1 VTNAAE
7 RLSASLSGRYGIERE
22 LGRGGMATVYLATD
36 LRHRR
41 PVALKVLHPELSALL
56 GSERF
61 LKEIELTAN
70 LQHPHVLPLFD
81 SGEADGMLYYVMPF
95 VDGETLRRRL
105 EREQQLPVAEAVRI
119 AGEVADALHYAHR
132 HGVVHRDIKPENILL
147 HDGRPVVADFGI
159 ALAVQ
164 QAGGN
169 RMTQTGLSLG
179 TPQYMAPEQATG
191 ERSIDHRAD
200 IYALGAVT
208 YEMLAGEP
216 PFTGPSAQAIIA
228 KMLTEDPPVLTTRR
242 RSIPD
247 HVEAAVLT
255 ALEKLPA
262 DRFASAADYAAA
274 LTAEG
279 SRPSRQ
285 RRGRASLAAA
295 PGGWRVAAIAATAVA
310 VAAAAVALWN
320 GKARAGAI
328 PPVTRRAE
336 FAISGQFEVG
346 GAQVAVSADGR
357 TIATIDAGQLVVRRV
372 DRLDLIP
379 VPGTA
384 GAVEPFLSADGTHIG
399 FHRRGELVVQRL
411 DGSDAVSMPFA
422 SGRVPADAGGGK
434 VVAVDSAG
442 LVLLQPQSSRR
453 DLLLAAPP
461 GVDFLEPQMLPDGRH
476 VLFSAMRGSPTRARI
491 LSLDLRSGRVDTL
504 LDESAL
510 RPQFADGRLYFARP
524 DGTLQAIDFDLV
536 TARTRGAAMP
546 TGDVT
551 LFARTG
557 RVAFAAGTGLLVTAQ
572 RPDNR
577 VVILSSDGR
586 REVVT
591 TEPGTFHAPRVSP
604 DGRRIVLDRN
614 LGGRLGRDVWV
625 LDLTTR
631 ALSRITSKGD
641 AHDPVWTPDGH
652 HVTYLSLGTP
662 DGPVFTVSADGD
674 AGERHISVAGLVH
687 PGVWLADGKRYL
699 AGHGEI
705 ENGPSDIVILNADGS
720 TPQPVIT
727 SPYEEH
733 SPALSRDG
741 RRLAYMSDET
751 GVRQVYVRALNGQGG
766 RTLVSEGSG
775 EEPAWSRDG
784 RRLYYVAHQGATS
797 RLLSAR
803 IEPGAPGAP
812 PRVVSRQVVID
823 PLHYDPVSN
832 HANWDVTADG
842 RFVVIEPLAGSR
854 LMMIFD
860 WRPSGAVSNGER

>member
-1 VTNAAE
+1 VTSAAD
-7 RLSASLSGRYGIERE
+7 RLGAALSDRYVVERE
-22 LGRGGMATVYLATD
+22 LGRGGMATVYLAQD

-41 PVALKVLHPELSALL
+41 HVALKVLHPELSALL

-70 LQHPHVLPLFD
+70 LQHPHVLALFD
-81 SGEADGMLYYVMPF
+81 SGEVDGLLYYVMPF

-105 EREQQLPVAEAVRI
+105 EREKQLPVAEAVRI
-119 AGEVADALHYAHR
+119 ACEVADALQYAHK

-147 HDGRPVVADFGI
+147 HDGRPLVADFGI

-191 ERSIDHRAD
+191 ERTVDHRAD

-228 KMLTEDPPVLTTRR
+228 KMLTEDPPILTAHRR
-242 RSIPD
+242 TIPE

-262 DRFASAADYAAA
+262 DRFASAGDFAAA
-274 LTAEG
+274 LTADG
-279 SRPSRQ
+279 SRPLP
-285 RRGRASLAAA
+285 RRRVKASMAAA
-295 PGGWRVAAIAATAVA
+295 PGPWRAVALAATAL
-310 VAAAAVALWN
+310 AAAAAGVALWTW
-320 GKARAGAI
+320 KANPGAA

-336 FAISGQFEVG
+336 FTISGQFEVG
-346 GAQVAVSADGR
+346 GAQVAVSADGT
-357 TIATIDAGQLVVRRV
+357 TIATTDAGQLVVRRV
-372 DRLDLIP
+372 DRLDLIS
-379 VPGTA
+379 VPGSA
-384 GAVEPFLSADGTHIG
+384 GAVEPFLSADGTRIG
-399 FHRRGELVVQRL
+399 FHRRGELVLQRL
-411 DGSDAVSMPFA
+411 DGADAVTMPFV
-422 SGRVPADAGGGK
+422 SGRFPADGGGGG
-434 VVAVDSAG
+434 VLAVDSAG
-442 LVLLQPQSSRR
+442 LVLLQPRSSRR
-453 DLLLAAPP
+453 DLLVRAPP
-461 GVDFLEPQMLPDGRH
+461 GVDFLQPAMLPGGRH

-491 LSLDLRSGRVDTL
+491 LSLDLRSHQVDTL

-510 RPQFADGRLYFARP
+510 RPQFADGRLYFTRP
-524 DGTLQAIDFDLV
+524 DGTLHGIDFDPV
-536 TARTRGAAMP
+536 KARPRGTIVP
-546 TGDVT
+546 TGDAT
-551 LFARTG
+551 LIARTG
-557 RVAFAAGTGLLVTAQ
+557 RVAFAAGAGLLVSAQ

-577 VVILSSDGR
+577 VVIVSPDGR
-586 REVVT
+586 REVLT
-591 TEPGTFHAPRVSP
+591 TESGTFHNPHVSP

-614 LGGRLGRDVWV
+614 LGGRQGRDVWV
-625 LDLTTR
+625 LDLASR

-662 DGPVFTVSADGD
+662 GGPVFTASADGD
-674 AGERHISVAGLVH
+674 AGERHITVAGLVH
-687 PGVWLADGKRYL
+687 PGAWLADGRRYV

-720 TPQPVIT
+720 PPEPLVT

-733 SPALSRDG
+733 SPALSPDG

-751 GVRQVYVRALNGQGG
+751 GLRQVYVRALNGQGG
-766 RTLVSEGSG
+766 RTLVSEGPG
-775 EEPAWSRDG
+775 EEPVWSRDG
-784 RRLYYVAHQGATS
+784 RRLYYVEHQGAKS
-797 RLLSAR
+797 RLLAAR
-803 IEPGAPGAP
+803 IEPGTPGAP
-812 PRVVSRQVVID
+812 PRVASREIVLD
-823 PLHYDPVSN
+823 PLRYDPVGN

-842 RFVVIEPLAGSR
+842 RFVFIEPLAGGR
-854 LMMIFD
+854 LMMVFD
-860 WRPSGAVSNGER
+860 WRPTGEGAVRR

>member
-1 VTNAAE
+1 VTSAAD
-7 RLSASLSGRYGIERE
+7 RLGAALSGRYAVERE
-22 LGRGGMATVYLATD
+22 LGRGGMATVYLALD

-41 PVALKVLHPELSALL
+41 HVALKVLHPELSALL

-81 SGEADGMLYYVMPF
+81 SGEADGLLYYVMPF

-105 EREQQLPVAEAVRI
+105 EREQQLPVTEAVRI
-119 AGEVADALHYAHR
+119 ACEVADALQYAHK

-147 HDGRPVVADFGI
+147 HDGRPLVADFGI

-191 ERSIDHRAD
+191 ERTVDHRAD

-228 KMLTEDPPVLTTRR
+228 KLLTEDPPGLTTHR
-242 RSIPD
+242 RSIPEQ
-247 HVEAAVLT
+247 VEAAVLT

-262 DRFASAADYAAA
+262 DRFASAADFAAA
-274 LTAEG
+274 LTADG
-279 SRPSRQ
+279 SRPL
-285 RRGRASLAAA
+285 RRRRLKTPVAAA
-295 PGGWRVAAIAATAVA
+295 SAPWRAAALAATALA
-310 VAAAAVALWN
+310 VAAAGVALWN
-320 GKARAGAI
+320 WKANPRAAPPAI
-328 PPVTRRAE
+328 RRAE
-336 FAISGQFEVG
+336 FTISGQFEVG

-357 TIATIDAGQLVVRRV
+357 TVATIDRGQVVARRV
-372 DRLDLIP
+372 DRLDLIT
-379 VPGTA
+379 VPGGA
-384 GAVEPFLSADGTHIG
+384 GAVGPFLSADGTRIG
-399 FHRRGELVVQRL
+399 FHRRGELVLQRL
-411 DGSDAVSMPFA
+411 DGGDAVTMPFA
-422 SGRVPADAGGGK
+422 SGRFPADAGGGG

-453 DLLLAAPP
+453 DLLVRAPP
-461 GVDFLEPQMLPDGRH
+461 GVDFLQPEMLPDGRH

-491 LSLDLRSGRVDTL
+491 LSLDLRSHQVDTL
-504 LDESAL
+504 LNESAL
-510 RPQFADGRLYFARP
+510 RPQFADGRLYFTRP
-524 DGTLQAIDFDLV
+524 EGTLHAIDFDPV
-536 TARTRGAAMP
+536 EARIRGTVVP

-551 LFARTG
+551 IIARTG
-557 RVAFAAGTGLLVTAQ
+557 YVAFAAGAGLLVSAQ

-577 VVILSSDGR
+577 VVIVSPDGR
-586 REVVT
+586 REVLT
-591 TEPGTFHAPRVSP
+591 SEPGTFHNPRVSP

-614 LGGRLGRDVWV
+614 LGGRQGRDVWV
-625 LDLTTR
+625 LDLATR

-641 AHDPVWTPDGH
+641 AHDAVWTPDGH

-662 DGPVFTVSADGD
+662 DGPVFTASADGD
-674 AGERHISVAGLVH
+674 AGERHITVAGLVH
-687 PGVWLADGKRYL
+687 PGAWLPDGRRYV

-720 TPQPVIT
+720 PPEPLIT

-733 SPALSRDG
+733 SPALSPDG
-741 RRLAYMSDET
+741 RWLAYMSDET
-751 GVRQVYVRALNGQGG
+751 GLRQVYVRALSGQGG
-766 RTLVSEGSG
+766 RTLVSEGPG
-775 EEPAWSRDG
+775 EEPVWSRVG
-784 RRLYYVAHQGATS
+784 RRLYYLEHQGAES
-797 RLLSAR
+797 RLLAAR
-803 IEPGAPGAP
+803 IEPGTPGAP
-812 PRVVSRQVVID
+812 PRVAAREIVID
-823 PLHYDPVSN
+823 PLRYDAVGN

-842 RFVVIEPLAGSR
+842 RFVFIEPLAGGR
-854 LMMIFD
+854 LMMVFD
-860 WRPSGAVSNGER
+860 WRPTGESAR